1 MERHL
6 ASPPA
11 GTLPMLRRIGRWIL
25 RLAALFVAISIMMAA
40 IYEYAPVPITWLMML
55 RVVQGDGLTKDW
67 EPIEDISPELVRAV
81 IAAEDTRF
89 CEHRGFDWVELRKA
103 IDEWRRGEG
112 LRGAS
117 TISNQV
123 ARNVFLWPSRDL
135 FRKGLEAYFTAL
147 IEFMWRKE
155 RIIEVYLNVAE
166 WGPGIFGAE
175 AAAQHYFGK
184 PASELTRREASL
196 MAAILP
202 NPIEWSASAPGE
214 YTANYAA
221 RIRTRMDQLALAEP
235 LPCGGV
241 R

>member
-1 MERHL
+1 
-6 ASPPA
+6 
-11 GTLPMLRRIGRWIL
+11 MLRRIGRWIL
-25 RLAALFVAISIMMAA
+25 RLTAAFVAISVTMTA
-40 IYEYAPVPITWLMML
+40 IYETVPPPITWLMML

-67 EPIEDISPELVRAV
+67 EPLSSISPALVRAV

-89 CEHRGFDWVELRKA
+89 CEHRGFDWVELQKA

-135 FRKGLEAYFTAL
+135 FRKALEGYFTLL
-147 IEFMWRKE
+147 IEFLWRKE
-155 RIIEVYLNVAE
+155 RIVEVYLNVAE

-175 AAAQHYFGK
+175 AAAQYYFDK
-184 PASELTRREASL
+184 PAAELTRREASL

-202 NPIEWSASAPGE
+202 NPLEWSAASPGE

-221 RIRTRMDQLALAEP
+221 RIRTRMDQLALPEP
-235 LPCGGV
+235 LPCGDL

>member
-1 MERHL
+1 
-6 ASPPA
+6 
-11 GTLPMLRRIGRWIL
+11 MLRRIGRWIL
-25 RLAALFVAISIMMAA
+25 RFAALVFAISIMMTA
-40 IYEYAPVPITWLMML
+40 IYEHVPVPVTWLMLL
-55 RVVQGDGLTKDW
+55 RVVQGDGLTRDW
-67 EPIEDISPELVRAV
+67 EPIENISPELIRAV

-135 FRKGLEAYFTAL
+135 LRKGLEAYYTVL
-147 IEFMWRKE
+147 IELMWRKE

-202 NPIEWSASAPGE
+202 NPIEWSASSPGE

-221 RIRTRMDQLALAEP
+221 RIRTRMDQLAWAEP

>member
-1 MERHL
+1 
-6 ASPPA
+6 
-11 GTLPMLRRIGRWIL
+11 MLRRIGRWIL
-25 RLAALFVAISIMMAA
+25 RFAALMFAISIMMTA
-40 IYEYAPVPITWLMML
+40 IYEHVPVPVTWLMLL

-67 EPIEDISPELVRAV
+67 EPVENISPELIRAV

-117 TISNQV
+117 TSSNQV

-135 FRKGLEAYFTAL
+135 LRKGLEAYYTVL
-147 IEFMWRKE
+147 IELMWRKE

-202 NPIEWSASAPGE
+202 NPIDWSASSPGE

-221 RIRTRMDQLALAEP
+221 RIRTRMDQLAWAEP

>member
-1 MERHL
+1 
-6 ASPPA
+6 
-11 GTLPMLRRIGRWIL
+11 MLRRIGRWIL
-25 RLAALFVAISIMMAA
+25 RLAALFFAISIAMAA
-40 IYEYAPVPITWLMML
+40 IYEHVPVPITWLMLL

-67 EPIEDISPELVRAV
+67 EPLEDISPELVRAV

-135 FRKGLEAYFTAL
+135 FRKALEGYYTVL
-147 IEFMWRKE
+147 IELMWRKE

-175 AAAQHYFGK
+175 AAARHYFGK

-202 NPIEWSASAPGE
+202 NPIEWSASSPGE

-221 RIRTRMDQLALAEP
+221 RIRTRMDQLAWAEP
-235 LPCGGV
+235 LPCGSN

>member
-1 MERHL
+1 
-6 ASPPA
+6 
-11 GTLPMLRRIGRWIL
+11 MLRRIGRWIL

-40 IYEYAPVPITWLMML
+40 IYEHAPVPITWLMML

-67 EPIEDISPELVRAV
+67 EPLENISPELVRAV

-89 CEHRGFDWVELRKA
+89 CEHRGFDWVELQKA

-135 FRKGLEAYFTAL
+135 FRKGLEAYFTL
-147 IEFMWRKE
+147 LVEFLWRKE
-155 RIIEVYLNVAE
+155 RVIEVYLNVAE

-175 AAAQHYFGK
+175 AAAAYYFDK

-202 NPIEWSASAPGE
+202 NPIEWSASSPGE

-221 RIRTRMDQLALAEP
+221 RIRTRMDQLAWAEP
-235 LPCGGV
+235 LPCGGA

>member
-1 MERHL
+1 
-6 ASPPA
+6 
-11 GTLPMLRRIGRWIL
+11 MLRRIGRWIL
-25 RLAALFVAISIMMAA
+25 RFAALVFAISIMMTA
-40 IYEYAPVPITWLMML
+40 IYEHVPVPVTWLMLL
-55 RVVQGDGLTKDW
+55 RVVQGDGLTRDW
-67 EPIEDISPELVRAV
+67 EPIENISPELIRAV

-135 FRKGLEAYFTAL
+135 FRKALEAYYTVL
-147 IEFMWRKE
+147 IELMWRKE

-202 NPIEWSASAPGE
+202 NPIEWSASSPGE

-221 RIRTRMDQLALAEP
+221 RIRTRMDQLAWAEP

>member
-1 MERHL
+1 
-6 ASPPA
+6 
-11 GTLPMLRRIGRWIL
+11 MLRRIGRWIL
-25 RLAALFVAISIMMAA
+25 RFAALMFAISIMMTA
-40 IYEYAPVPITWLMML
+40 IYEHVPVPVTWLMLL

-67 EPIEDISPELVRAV
+67 EPVENISPELIRAV

-135 FRKGLEAYFTAL
+135 LRKGLEAYYTVL
-147 IEFMWRKE
+147 IELMWRKE

-202 NPIEWSASAPGE
+202 NPIEWSASSPGE

-221 RIRTRMDQLALAEP
+221 RIRTRMDQLAWAEP

>member
-1 MERHL
+1 
-6 ASPPA
+6 
-11 GTLPMLRRIGRWIL
+11 MLRRIGRWIL

-40 IYEYAPVPITWLMML
+40 IYEHAPVPITWLMML

-67 EPIEDISPELVRAV
+67 EPLEDISPELVRAV

-89 CEHRGFDWVELRKA
+89 CEHRGFDWVELQKA

-135 FRKGLEAYFTAL
+135 FRKGLEAYFTL
-147 IEFMWRKE
+147 LVELLWRKE

-175 AAAQHYFGK
+175 AAAEYYFGK

-202 NPIEWSASAPGE
+202 NPIEWSASSPGE

-221 RIRTRMDQLALAEP
+221 RIRTRMDQLAWVEP

>member
-1 MERHL
+1 
-6 ASPPA
+6 
-11 GTLPMLRRIGRWIL
+11 MLRRIGRWIL
-25 RLAALFVAISIMMAA
+25 RLAALFVAISIMMTA
-40 IYEYAPVPITWLMML
+40 IYEHVPVPITWLMML

-67 EPIEDISPELVRAV
+67 EPIENISPELVRAV

-89 CEHRGFDWVELRKA
+89 CEHRGFDWVELQKA

-135 FRKGLEAYFTAL
+135 FRKGLEAYFTVL
-147 IEFMWRKE
+147 VEFMWRKE
-155 RIIEVYLNVAE
+155 RIVEVYLNVAE

-175 AAAQHYFGK
+175 AAAEHYFGK

-202 NPIEWSASAPGE
+202 NPIEWSASSPGE

-221 RIRTRMDQLALAEP
+221 RIRTRMDQLAWAEP

>member
-1 MERHL
+1 
-6 ASPPA
+6 
-11 GTLPMLRRIGRWIL
+11 MLRRIGRWIL
-25 RLAALFVAISIMMAA
+25 RFAALVFAISIMMTA
-40 IYEYAPVPITWLMML
+40 IYERVPVPVTWLMLL
-55 RVVQGDGLTKDW
+55 RVVQGDGLTRDW
-67 EPIEDISPELVRAV
+67 EPIENISPELIRAV

-135 FRKGLEAYFTAL
+135 LRKGLEAYYTVL
-147 IEFMWRKE
+147 IELMWRKE

-202 NPIEWSASAPGE
+202 NPIEWSASSPGE

-221 RIRTRMDQLALAEP
+221 RIRTRMDQLAWAEP

>member
-1 MERHL
+1 
-6 ASPPA
+6 
-11 GTLPMLRRIGRWIL
+11 
-25 RLAALFVAISIMMAA
+25 
-40 IYEYAPVPITWLMML
+40 
-55 RVVQGDGLTKDW
+55 
-67 EPIEDISPELVRAV
+67 VRAV

-89 CEHRGFDWVELRKA
+89 CEHRGFDWVELQKA

-123 ARNVFLWPSRDL
+123 ARNVFLWPSRDF
-135 FRKGLEAYFTAL
+135 FRKGLEAYFTL
-147 IEFMWRKE
+147 LVEFMWRKE

-175 AAAQHYFGK
+175 AAAAYYFDK

-202 NPIEWSASAPGE
+202 NPIEWSASSPGE

-221 RIRTRMDQLALAEP
+221 RIRTRMDQLAWAEP
-235 LPCGGV
+235 LPCGGA

>member
-1 MERHL
+1 
-6 ASPPA
+6 
-11 GTLPMLRRIGRWIL
+11 MLRRIGRWIL
-25 RLAALFVAISIMMAA
+25 RFAALVFAISIMMTA
-40 IYEYAPVPITWLMML
+40 IYEHVPVPVTWLMLL
-55 RVVQGDGLTKDW
+55 RVVQGDGLTRDW
-67 EPIEDISPELVRAV
+67 EPIENISPELVRAV

-135 FRKGLEAYFTAL
+135 FRKGLEAYYTVL
-147 IEFMWRKE
+147 IELMWRKE

-202 NPIEWSASAPGE
+202 NPIDWSASSPGE

-221 RIRTRMDQLALAEP
+221 RIRTRMDQLAWAEP

>member
-1 MERHL
+1 
-6 ASPPA
+6 
-11 GTLPMLRRIGRWIL
+11 MLRRIGRWIL
-25 RLAALFVAISIMMAA
+25 RLAALMVAISIMMAA
-40 IYEYAPVPITWLMML
+40 IYEHAPVPITWLMLL
-55 RVVQGDGLTKDW
+55 RIVQGDGLTKDW
-67 EPIEDISPELVRAV
+67 EPIENISPELIRAV

-89 CEHRGFDWVELRKA
+89 CEHRGFDWVELQKA

-135 FRKGLEAYFTAL
+135 FRKALEGYYTVL
-147 IEFMWRKE
+147 IELMWRKE
-155 RIIEVYLNVAE
+155 RIVEVYLNVAE
-166 WGPGIFGAE
+166 WGPGIFGAA
-175 AAAQHYFGK
+175 AAAQYYFGK

-202 NPIEWSASAPGE
+202 NPIEWSASSPGE

-221 RIRTRMDQLALAEP
+221 RIRTRMDQLAWAEP
-235 LPCGGV
+235 LPCGSN

>member
-1 MERHL
+1 
-6 ASPPA
+6 
-11 GTLPMLRRIGRWIL
+11 MLRRIGRWIL
-25 RLAALFVAISIMMAA
+25 RLAALFFAISIMMTA
-40 IYEYAPVPITWLMML
+40 IYEHAPVPITWLMLL
-55 RVVQGDGLTKDW
+55 RVVEGDGLTKDW
-67 EPIEDISPELVRAV
+67 EPLENISPELVRAV

-103 IDEWRRGEG
+103 IDDWRRGDE

-117 TISNQV
+117 TITNQV
-123 ARNVFLWPSRDL
+123 ARNVFLWKSRN
-135 FRKGLEAYFTAL
+135 FVRKGLEAYFTVL
-147 IEFMWRKE
+147 VEFMWRKE

-175 AAAQHYFGK
+175 AAAEHYFGK

-202 NPIEWSASAPGE
+202 NPIEWSASSPSE

-221 RIRTRMDQLALAEP
+221 RIRTRMDQLAWAEP

>member
-1 MERHL
+1 
-6 ASPPA
+6 
-11 GTLPMLRRIGRWIL
+11 MLRRIGRWIL
-25 RLAALFVAISIMMAA
+25 RFAALVFAISIMMTA
-40 IYEYAPVPITWLMML
+40 IYEHVPVPVTWLMLL
-55 RVVQGDGLTKDW
+55 RVVQGDGLTRDW
-67 EPIEDISPELVRAV
+67 EPIENISPELIRAV

-135 FRKGLEAYFTAL
+135 FRKALEAYYTVL
-147 IEFMWRKE
+147 IELMWRKE

-184 PASELTRREASL
+184 PASEITRREASL

-202 NPIEWSASAPGE
+202 NPIEWSASSPGE

-221 RIRTRMDQLALAEP
+221 RIRTRMDQLAWAEP

>member
-1 MERHL
+1 
-6 ASPPA
+6 
-11 GTLPMLRRIGRWIL
+11 MLRRIGRWIL
-25 RLAALFVAISIMMAA
+25 RFAALMFAISIMMTA
-40 IYEYAPVPITWLMML
+40 IYEHVPVPVTWLMLL
-55 RVVQGDGLTKDW
+55 RVVQGDGLTMDW
-67 EPIEDISPELVRAV
+67 EPVENISPELIRAV

-135 FRKGLEAYFTAL
+135 LRKGLEAYYTVL
-147 IEFMWRKE
+147 IELMWRKE

-202 NPIEWSASAPGE
+202 NPIEWSASSPGE

-221 RIRTRMDQLALAEP
+221 RIRTRMDQLAWAEP

>member
-1 MERHL
+1 
-6 ASPPA
+6 
-11 GTLPMLRRIGRWIL
+11 MLRRIGRWIL
-25 RLAALFVAISIMMAA
+25 RFAALVFAISIMMTA
-40 IYEYAPVPITWLMML
+40 IYERVPVPVTWLMLL
-55 RVVQGDGLTKDW
+55 RVVQGDGLTRDW
-67 EPIEDISPELVRAV
+67 EPIENISPELIRAV

-135 FRKGLEAYFTAL
+135 LRKGLEAYYTVL
-147 IEFMWRKE
+147 IELMWRKE

-202 NPIEWSASAPGE
+202 NPIEWSASSPGE

-221 RIRTRMDQLALAEP
+221 RIRTRMDQLAWAEP
-235 LPCGGV
+235 LPCGGA

>member
-1 MERHL
+1 
-6 ASPPA
+6 
-11 GTLPMLRRIGRWIL
+11 MLRRIGRWIL
-25 RLAALFVAISIMMAA
+25 RLAALFVALSIMMAA
-40 IYEYAPVPITWLMML
+40 IYEHAPVPITWLMML

-67 EPIEDISPELVRAV
+67 EPIEDISPELIRAV

-89 CEHRGFDWVELRKA
+89 CDHRGFDWVELQKA

-135 FRKGLEAYFTAL
+135 FRKGLEAYFTL
-147 IEFMWRKE
+147 LVELMWRKE
-155 RIIEVYLNVAE
+155 RIVEVYLNVAE

-175 AAAQHYFGK
+175 AAAEHYFGK

-202 NPIEWSASAPGE
+202 NPIEWSASSPGE

-221 RIRTRMDQLALAEP
+221 RIRTRMDQLAWAEP
-235 LPCGGV
+235 LPCGDV

>member
-1 MERHL
+1 
-6 ASPPA
+6 
-11 GTLPMLRRIGRWIL
+11 MLRRIGRWIL
-25 RLAALFVAISIMMAA
+25 RFAALMFAISIMMTA
-40 IYEYAPVPITWLMML
+40 IYEHVPVPVTWLMLL

-67 EPIEDISPELVRAV
+67 EPVENISPELIRAV

-135 FRKGLEAYFTAL
+135 FRKGLEAYYTVL

-202 NPIEWSASAPGE
+202 NPIDWSASSPGE

-221 RIRTRMDQLALAEP
+221 RIRTRMDQLAWAEP

>member
-1 MERHL
+1 
-6 ASPPA
+6 
-11 GTLPMLRRIGRWIL
+11 MLRRIGRWIL

-40 IYEYAPVPITWLMML
+40 IYEHAPVPITWLMML

-67 EPIEDISPELVRAV
+67 EPLEDISPELVRAV

-89 CEHRGFDWVELRKA
+89 CEHRGFDWVELQKA

-135 FRKGLEAYFTAL
+135 FRKGLEAYFTVL
-147 IEFMWRKE
+147 VELMWRKE
-155 RIIEVYLNVAE
+155 RIVEVYLNVAE

-175 AAAQHYFGK
+175 AAAEHYFGK

-202 NPIEWSASAPGE
+202 NPIEWSASSPGE

-221 RIRTRMDQLALAEP
+221 RIRTRMDQLAWAEP